1 MKNYKPKPVT
11 PFDTPS
17 APATQRNLPKK
28 KPKRK
33 ANPPRRK
40 HGRHS
45 SGGTVESYKDQ
56 VQRKYRGGSIK
67 RFGNAGTIQPT
78 VITTEQRTDSDFQQ
92 GPSPLGPITPTDTS
106 SKRSKRR
113 VKRQATGTGRRGG
126 KSGNRNRRKAAP
138 RGAKKMEGIQSARIP
153 RTKIG

>member
-1 MKNYKPKPVT
+1 MKKTK
-11 PFDTPS
+11 
-17 APATQRNLPKK
+17 
-28 KPKRK
+28 
-33 ANPPRRK
+33 
-40 HGRHS
+40 
-45 SGGTVESYKDQ
+45 VESYKDQ
-56 VQRKYRGGSIK
+56 VQRKYGGGSIK
-67 RFGNAGTIQPT
+67 RFGDAGFIQQTPT
-78 VITTEQRTDSDFQQ
+78 ESDFQQ

-138 RGAKKMEGIQSARIP
+138 RGAKGIQSAIIP